1 MKILAIAGSIREKS
15 YNLALLKSLVNIA
28 DKDINIQ
35 LFKNLKDIPVFYPPA
50 ENTVSNDAEVPQP
63 VKHLIAELQSSDGVI
78 ISTAEYAH
86 GIPGVLKNALDW
98 LVSTDALVL
107 KPVMVTSVSTSE
119 LGGVRSHGPLV
130 LVLSAM
136 NASVVVEAS
145 LNIPFAHNKFDNEG
159 KLQDPLSEKALY
171 ASLSF
176 LQRSIT
182 EK

>member
-50 ENTVSNDAEVPQP
+50 ENTVSNDTEVPQP

-130 LVLSAM
+130 LVLNAM
-136 NASVVVEAS
+136 NASVVVDAS

-159 KLQDPLSEKALY
+159 KLQDPLSEKALS